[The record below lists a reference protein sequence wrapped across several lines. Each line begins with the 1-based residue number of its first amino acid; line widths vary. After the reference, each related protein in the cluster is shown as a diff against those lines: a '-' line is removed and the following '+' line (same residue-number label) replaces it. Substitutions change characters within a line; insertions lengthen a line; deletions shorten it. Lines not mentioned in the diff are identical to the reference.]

1 VHPATDKFDRLFDEA
16 VPLISSQRHRR
27 DSPPVEGGRWPV
39 SVVLR
44 PPENSELSR
53 RLDVLTSEAAGLAG
67 PGHWHTGRVGSA
79 HLTVRALETYRR
91 EVDPSDPVIQRY
103 RVALRAATDRTGP
116 ALIQVTG
123 LTLTAGSVMA
133 CAVPLDAQADLLMDR
148 FAEEL
153 GPDGWFERPYGRRD
167 IWYLNLV
174 HFTSHIASPRHL
186 IHWVAE
192 RRNLDIG
199 QTAITTADLVRF
211 RYCPDVSGPFMRP
224 QLLDSAQLLGPS

>member
-1 VHPATDKFDRLFDEA
+1 M
-16 VPLISSQRHRR
+16 ISSQQHRR
-27 DSPPVEGGRWPV
+27 DSPPVDGGRWPV

-44 PPENSELSR
+44 SPGDSELSR
-53 RLDVLTSEAAGLAG
+53 RLDALTSEAAILAG
-67 PGHWHTGRVGSA
+67 PGHWHTGRAGSA
-79 HLTVRALETYRR
+79 HLTVRALETYRH
-91 EVDPSDPVIQRY
+91 EVDPSAPVIQRY
-103 RVALRAATDRTGP
+103 RSALRAAADRTGP

-153 GPDGWFERPYGRRD
+153 GPDGWFENPYGRRD

-174 HFTSHIASPRHL
+174 HFTSHIASPQHL
-186 IHWVAE
+186 IDWVAE
-192 RRNLDIG
+192 RRRLDVG
-199 QTAITTADLVRF
+199 QTAITAAELVRF
-211 RYCPDVSGPFMRP
+211 HYCPDVSGPFMRP